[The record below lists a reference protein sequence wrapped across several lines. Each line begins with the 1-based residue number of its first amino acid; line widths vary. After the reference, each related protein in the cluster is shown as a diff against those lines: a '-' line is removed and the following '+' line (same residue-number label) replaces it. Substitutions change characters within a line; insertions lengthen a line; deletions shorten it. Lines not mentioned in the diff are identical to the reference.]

1 MSLETTEP
9 PRTGLLAALRNT
21 VGWCGEQIA
30 LALPPGLHNVL
41 ESGLS
46 VVAIDFEENDVV
58 LRRFAH
64 GESAEIRRLPR
75 AQFDARALSA
85 ALAPVQAGARLLGDS
100 FALRLPAS
108 FALTRRLSLPLGAR
122 RNIGNLL
129 DFELDRQSPLDK
141 SEVYHDYRVL
151 NVDRAADRMDVE
163 WRIVRR
169 SSVLPAAEICRKAGV
184 DLAVIAFV
192 GDSEPSDGGNLPV
205 DQAAARSLRLK
216 RHLVSG
222 LLAAILVLSLI
233 VTGGF
238 YWRNEQ
244 AAADLFAQVDRA
256 RLAARESLQ
265 LEHDIA
271 AMQRHAR
278 QLREEKLRPTA
289 SRVIAE
295 VTRIL
300 PDGTWVTEFSFRNG
314 EVQVHGYSNAASS
327 LIGLFDASPLFAG
340 AEFRAPL
347 TQATSPGLQQFDL
360 AAKIRDGAR

>member
-1 MSLETTEP
+1 MSLDATQP
-9 PRTGLLAALRNT
+9 PRNGPLTAARNAIA
-21 VGWCGEQIA
+21 WCREQIA
-30 LALPPGLHNVL
+30 LSLPPGLHAIL
-41 ESGLS
+41 ESGVS
-46 VVAIDFEENDVV
+46 VVTIDVEDTDVV

-64 GESAEIRRLPR
+64 GESSEIRRLPR
-75 AQFDARALSA
+75 AQFDTATLAT
-85 ALAPVQAGARLLGDS
+85 ALAPFQAGTHLLRDS

-108 FALTRRLSLPLGAR
+108 TALARRLSLPLGAR

-151 NVDRAADRMDVE
+151 NADRSADRMDVE

-169 SSVLPAAEICRKAGV
+169 SSVTPLVEICRKAGV

-192 GDSEPSDGGNLPV
+192 GDTEPSDGGNLPV
-205 DQAAARSLRLK
+205 DPGASRALRLK
-216 RHLVSG
+216 RYLVSG
-222 LLAAILVLSLI
+222 LLAAILVLALI
-233 VTGGF
+233 VVGGF
-238 YWRNEQ
+238 YWRNGQ
-244 AAADLFAQVDRA
+244 ASAALFAQVDQA
-256 RLAARESLQ
+256 RVAARESLR

-278 QLREEKLRPTA
+278 LLRQEKLRPTA
-289 SRVIAE
+289 SRTIAE

-300 PDGTWVTEFSFRNG
+300 PDGTWATQFTFRNG

-327 LIGLFDASPLFAG
+327 LIALFDASPLFTG

-360 AAKIRDGAR
+360 AAKIRDGAQ

>member
-1 MSLETTEP
+1 MSLDATQP
-9 PRTGLLAALRNT
+9 ARKGLFAAIRSAAA
-21 VGWCGEQIA
+21 WCGEQIA
-30 LALPPGLHNVL
+30 LALPPGLHAAL
-41 ESGLS
+41 ESGVS
-46 VVAIDFEENDVV
+46 VVTIDLEENDVV

-64 GESAEIRRLPR
+64 GESSEIRRLPR
-75 AQFDARALSA
+75 AQFDARTLSA
-85 ALAPVQAGARLLGDS
+85 AMAPFQRGARLLGNS

-108 FALTRRLSLPLGAR
+108 AALARRLSLPLGAR
-122 RNIGNLL
+122 RNIRTLL
-129 DFELDRQSPLDK
+129 DFELDRQSPIDK

-151 NVDRAADRMDVE
+151 NVDRSANRMDVE

-169 SSVLPAAEICRKAGV
+169 ASVSPAVEICRKAGV

-205 DQAAARSLRLK
+205 DTAAARSLWMK

-222 LLAAILVLSLI
+222 LLALILVLALA

-244 AAADLFAQVDRA
+244 ASAALFVQVDQA
-256 RLAARESLQ
+256 RLAARESLR

-289 SRVIAE
+289 SRAIAE

-300 PDGTWVTEFSFRNG
+300 PDGTWATEFAFRNG
-314 EVQVHGYSNAASS
+314 EVQIHGYSNAASS
-327 LIGLFDASPLFAG
+327 LIALFDASPLFTS

-347 TQATSPGLQQFDL
+347 TQAASPGLQQFDL
-360 AAKIRDGAR
+360 AAKIRVGAQ